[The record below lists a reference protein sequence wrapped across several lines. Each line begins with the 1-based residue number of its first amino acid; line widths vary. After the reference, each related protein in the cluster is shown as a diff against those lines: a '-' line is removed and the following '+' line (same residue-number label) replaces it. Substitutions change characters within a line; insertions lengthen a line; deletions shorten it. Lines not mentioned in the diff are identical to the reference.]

1 MRILFTLVLT
11 VILFSQ
17 SNAQDWSQVMKA
29 VASDKAVDDAYGQ
42 SVSVSGNY
50 AIVGAY
56 LEDED
61 ASGGGSMSGAG
72 SAYFLERDQD
82 GNWAEVQKVVSS
94 DRTAGDKFGFS
105 VSISGNYAIVGA
117 SGEDNDLNGG
127 GLAFDAGSAYLFK
140 RDDDGNWAELHKI
153 VASDRA
159 AQDLFGFSV
168 SISGSFAVIGAY
180 SEDHDPN
187 GGDAKSL
194 AGSAYIFKN
203 DGSDTWS
210 QIQKIVASDRE
221 PGDRFGFSVS
231 IDKDRLISGAYF
243 EDHDASGNNPVD
255 EAGSAYIFEKDGSD
269 TWNEVQKIV
278 APERF
283 DDDNF
288 GRSVSIS
295 GNYAIA
301 GAHMEDQ
308 DASEGSNK
316 VDAGSAY
323 IFERAGNGVWS
334 LEKKAVA
341 SNRTAGD
348 NFGISV
354 SISNNNA
361 VIGAW
366 HADSDAGASY
376 VFKRNGSGNWNEDQ
390 VLSASD
396 KASGDR
402 FGVAGSISNG
412 FILVGA
418 HFKNDEGAAYFFESS
433 TISAT
438 RDNLFAAS
446 LSVYP
451 NPTSRNI
458 TIDLGE
464 SYQDVE
470 LVVRSLIGQTVFK
483 RNFGTTEQLNF
494 EIEGPSGVYVVE
506 VQTKEGKTATL
517 KVIKN

>member
-1 MRILFTLVLT
+1 MRILFALILT

-17 SNAQDWSQVMKA
+17 TEAQDWSEVMKA
-29 VASDKAVDDAYGQ
+29 VASDKAIDDTYGQ

-50 AIVGAY
+50 AIIGAY
-56 LEDED
+56 LEDEN
-61 ASGGGSMSGAG
+61 ASGGSSMSGAG
-72 SAYFLERDQD
+72 SAYILERDQD
-82 GNWAEVQKVVSS
+82 GKWTEVQKIVSS

-140 RDDDGNWAELHKI
+140 RDDNGNWAELHKI

-168 SISGSFAVIGAY
+168 SISGNFAVVGAY
-180 SEDHDPN
+180 SEDQDPN
-187 GGDAKSL
+187 GGDTKSL
-194 AGSAYIFKN
+194 AGSAYIFKKGGN
-203 DGSDTWS
+203 DTWS
-210 QIQKIVASDRE
+210 QLQKIVASDRE

-231 IDKDRLISGAYF
+231 IDGDRLISGAYF
-243 EDHDASGNNPVD
+243 EDHDASGNNTID

-269 TWNEVQKIV
+269 KWNEVQKIV

-283 DDDNF
+283 EDDNF

-323 IFERAGNGVWS
+323 IFERAGNGNWS
-334 LEKKAVA
+334 LKQKAVA
-341 SNRTAGD
+341 SNRAVGD
-348 NFGISV
+348 NFGVAV
-354 SISNNNA
+354 SISSSNA
-361 VIGAW
+361 IIGAW
-366 HADSDAGASY
+366 HADGDAGTSY
-376 VFKRNGSGNWNEDQ
+376 IFERSGNGSWNEAQ
-390 VLSASD
+390 KLSASD

-402 FGVAGSISNG
+402 FGVAVSMSNG
-412 FILVGA
+412 YTIVGA
-418 HFKNDEGAAYFFESS
+418 HFKDDEGAAYFFESS

-438 RDNLFAAS
+438 RDNFFAAS
-446 LSVYP
+446 LTAYP
-451 NPTSRNI
+451 NPTDGNM

-464 SYQDVE
+464 TYQEVE
-470 LVVRSLIGQTVFK
+470 LIVTSVIGQIVQSQK
-483 RNFGTTEQLNF
+483 FGTTEQLNF
-494 EIEGPSGVYVVE
+494 GIKGPSGIYVVE
-506 VQTKEGKTATL
+506 IRTEEGKSAAL
-517 KVIKN
+517 KVIKK